1 MPGVDEPAG
10 GRGLR
15 DLVEIRVRQHGDGA
29 VRPELE
35 RELLVAT
42 CAIRR
47 PTAAE
52 PVNEILRTRSSAQS
66 ASPSSPPGPVIVW
79 SAMRRQAGLEQQL
92 RQLQRGQRRLRGRLA
107 CCVAGGERRRDLV
120 RHQQQRVV
128 ERRDGDDD
136 AHGWRA

>member
-1 MPGVDEPAG
+1 MRLPGVDELAG

-15 DLVEIRVRQHGDGA
+15 DLVEVRVRQHGDGA
-29 VRPELE
+29 FAPSSSESFLTP
-35 RELLVAT
+35 AT

-79 SAMRRQAGLEQQL
+79 SA
-92 RQLQRGQRRLRGRLA
+92 
-107 CCVAGGERRRDLV
+107 
-120 RHQQQRVV
+120 
-128 ERRDGDDD
+128 
-136 AHGWRA
+136 